1 VPHAARAPDSRS
13 CVLLALLAPRRACA
27 SRCRQGEQA
36 RATAHAIVRKGPS
49 AVAGF
54 DIVGALP
61 AVSRSAS
68 PGPPAA
74 PADGAH
80 APGARGGNGATAS
93 GSTSGAS
100 AGFAADLG
108 GEAASSAPGAGPAL
122 GVRCAAALA
131 CAVDGGSCL
140 AADLGREAECL
151 LQVHRARLC
160 PYGACLGTL
169 D

>member
-1 VPHAARAPDSRS
+1 
-13 CVLLALLAPRRACA
+13 
-27 SRCRQGEQA
+27 
-36 RATAHAIVRKGPS
+36 
-49 AVAGF
+49 
-54 DIVGALP
+54 VGALP
-61 AVSRSAS
+61 GVRRSAS